1 MTKVSAVPL
10 NAKTIG
16 DLLPVISRLLEELQR
31 LNARVSTVE
40 QSKGTQTI
48 QINTTESTIV
58 GGNSPPLTIV
68 ISEGQPSEAFDG
80 LRWYNPAEPAIYI
93 FYGDGSSG
101 QWVQEPG
108 GWPIA

>member
-10 NAKTIG
+10 NAKNVS

-31 LNARVSTVE
+31 LNSRVSIVE
-40 QSKGTQTI
+40 ESKSTQTI
-48 QINTTESTIV
+48 QITTTESTIV

-68 ISEGQPSEAFDG
+68 VSEAQPVEAFDR
-80 LRWYNPAEPAIYI
+80 LRWYNPADPAIYI
-93 FYGDGSSG
+93 FYSDGSSG